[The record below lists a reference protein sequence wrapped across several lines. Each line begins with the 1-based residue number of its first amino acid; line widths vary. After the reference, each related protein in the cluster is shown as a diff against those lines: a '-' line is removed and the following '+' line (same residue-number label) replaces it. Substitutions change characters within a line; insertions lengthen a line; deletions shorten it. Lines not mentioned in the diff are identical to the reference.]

1 MEGDCLK
8 SNNGGEKYY
17 MSPSQSRHVSPDD
30 RTLEEVG
37 LLATLGAECGQD
49 N

>member
-1 MEGDCLK
+1 MECDGLKCNYGGD
-8 SNNGGEKYY
+8 KYY
-17 MSPSQSRHVSPDD
+17 MSPGQSRHVSTDN

-37 LLATLGAECGQD
+37 LLAAPGAECGQD